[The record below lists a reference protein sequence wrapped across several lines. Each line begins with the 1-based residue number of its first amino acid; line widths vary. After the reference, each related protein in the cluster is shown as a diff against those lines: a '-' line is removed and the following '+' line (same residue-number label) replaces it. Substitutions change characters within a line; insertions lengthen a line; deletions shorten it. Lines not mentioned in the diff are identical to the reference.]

1 MGQVAGRVPGAAQGG
16 RPQRGG
22 AAAGAELRQP
32 LLRAPESGHAGGH
45 QGGGGRQLPGGVQT
59 PLTPAQAHVCDI
71 AADWGML
78 GFSTG
83 GLRVLQGVIL
93 ASPRSL

>member
-1 MGQVAGRVPGAAQGG
+1 MQEAIREAEAGSFQEVW
-16 RPQRGG
+16 
-22 AAAGAELRQP
+22 
-32 LLRAPESGHAGGH
+32 
-45 QGGGGRQLPGGVQT
+45 QT

-71 AADWGML
+71 ASDWEMH

-93 ASPRSL
+93 ASPRSP